1 MKEKERF
8 EVLGSL
14 ACLIADTE
22 SSSIMNVLG
31 ILDCCDLLNAQDKA
45 LKEKL
50 KECEKLTQENED
62 LKDKLKCACQKYH
75 AKCEYLHNQANQLV
89 ISSFKNLT
97 TSILDFSNG
106 YWRFFMKNGEEYM
119 KSADLE
125 SCLKEFTNKLIN
137 ELKGE

>member
-8 EVLGSL
+8 EVWGSL
-14 ACLIADTE
+14 ACWIADNE

-31 ILDCCDLLNAQDKA
+31 ISDCCDLLNEQDKA

-50 KECEKLTQENED
+50 KECEKLTQDNEA
-62 LKDKLKCACQKYH
+62 LKDQLKGACKKYH

-89 ISSFKNLT
+89 INSFKNLT
-97 TSILDFSNG
+97 ASILDFSNG

-119 KSADLE
+119 KSADLK
-125 SCLKEFTNKLIN
+125 SCLNEFTNKLIN